1 MLCTVGSNGK
11 RGGAVG
17 CYETRVGE
25 QEEERYETD
34 KYGNSGRRNWEW
46 GEVKRGA
53 EAGNSA
59 QLGSIG
65 YLRPLV

>member
-1 MLCTVGSNGK
+1 M
-11 RGGAVG
+11 G